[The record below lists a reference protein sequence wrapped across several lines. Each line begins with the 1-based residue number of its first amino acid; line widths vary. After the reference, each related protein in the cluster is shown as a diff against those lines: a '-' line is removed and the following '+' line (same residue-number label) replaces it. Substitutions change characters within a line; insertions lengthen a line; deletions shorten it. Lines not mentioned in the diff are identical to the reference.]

1 MEQPERPGEPEGK
14 APPGTAPEPGPAEPE
29 TAAEPAA
36 IEPETAAE
44 PGAVE
49 PETAAAP
56 VRARR
61 RGRTALLIAG
71 AVVLGLVA
79 GTCTGYLVQADRE
92 PTKLPPLSQPTLK
105 QSKGEAP
112 EPLSAARDRH
122 VRTDGDL
129 RKLLLK
135 KPRGAKDA
143 DWSSAEDGWMDL
155 ASYAEAFE
163 RPKPAFAHLVG
174 DEFRR
179 AAVVAWE
186 QGQTA
191 VEIRLV
197 QYRQEE
203 SMAASERSN
212 GAHYWADDD
221 GNQSWPVPG
230 TEEGMA
236 YAYTKPETK
245 PGYLPEYKARAFAWR
260 GDIEMEI
267 FVSSTKPVGKK
278 TILGL
283 AKRQME
289 RL

>member
-1 MEQPERPGEPEGK
+1 M
-14 APPGTAPEPGPAEPE
+14 APPGTAPGPE
-29 TAAEPAA
+29 TAAPEAA
-36 IEPETAAE
+36 GPE
-44 PGAVE
+44 
-49 PETAAAP
+49 AAATP

-92 PTKLPPLSQPTLK
+92 PTKLPPLSQPKLK
-105 QSKGEAP
+105 QSTGEAP
-112 EPLSAARDRH
+112 EPLPASRDRR

-135 KPRGAKDA
+135 KPRGAKTA
-143 DWSSAEDGWMDL
+143 EWSTAEDGWMDL
-155 ASYAEAFE
+155 AAYAEVFE
-163 RPKPAFAHLVG
+163 RPKPAFANLVG

-179 AAVVAWE
+179 AAVVAWK

-203 SMAASERSN
+203 SMTASEGVSR
-212 GAHYWADDD
+212 AHYWADED
-221 GNQSWPVPG
+221 GNRSWPIPG
-230 TEEGMA
+230 TEDGVA
-236 YAYTKPETK
+236 YAAKKPEIK
-245 PGYLPEYKARAFAWR
+245 PGYLPQYEARAVAWR

-267 FVSSTKPVGKK
+267 FVGSTRAIGKK
-278 TILGL
+278 TLLGL

>member
-1 MEQPERPGEPEGK
+1 MEQPERPGEPEGM
-14 APPGTAPEPGPAEPE
+14 APPGTAPGPE
-29 TAAEPAA
+29 TASPEAA
-36 IEPETAAE
+36 APEA
-44 PGAVE
+44 
-49 PETAAAP
+49 AAAP
-56 VRARR
+56 VRTRR
-61 RGRTALLIAG
+61 RGRTTLLIAG
-71 AVVLGLVA
+71 AAVLGLVA

-92 PTKLPPLSQPTLK
+92 PTKLPPLSQPKLR

-112 EPLSAARDRH
+112 EPLSAARDRR

-135 KPRGAKDA
+135 KPRGAKEA
-143 DWSSAEDGWMDL
+143 DWSSADDGWMDL
-155 ASYAEAFE
+155 ASYAETFD

-212 GAHYWADDD
+212 GSHYWADDD

>member
-1 MEQPERPGEPEGK
+1 MEVPERPGEPEGM
-14 APPGTAPEPGPAEPE
+14 APPGTAPGPAEPE
-29 TAAEPAA
+29 TAA
-36 IEPETAAE
+36 
-44 PGAVE
+44 V
-49 PETAAAP
+49 P

-135 KPRGAKDA
+135 KPRGAKTA
-143 DWSSAEDGWMDL
+143 DWSSADDGWMDL
-155 ASYAEAFE
+155 ASYAETFSD
-163 RPKPAFAHLVG
+163 PKDAFAENVG
-174 DEFRR
+174 NEFRR

-186 QGQTA
+186 QGDTT

-197 QYRQEE
+197 QFRQEE
-203 SMAASERSN
+203 SLAAAEAVGS
-212 GAHYWADDD
+212 AHYWADFDD
-221 GNQSWPVPG
+221 NHSWPIPG
-230 TEEGMA
+230 TEDGMA
-236 YAYTKPETK
+236 YAYTKPQAE
-245 PGYLPEYKARAFAWR
+245 PGYVPMYEAKAFAWR

-278 TILGL
+278 TLLGL